1 MKIIESGVLPNS
13 KFYINTVS
21 AKAQEMFY
29 YLNSI
34 GHYYCTTEY
43 LVVREHFDNF
53 LLMIPKSGSGILKTP
68 QGTFPFHKDQIV
80 LVDCYEKH
88 QYSCSSDMEIYW
100 LHFDGQSSRK
110 YVEEIFSKV
119 GPVIDVKNPYVFE
132 SMIHRIY
139 DAFESENGMAE
150 AQIAQGIFTLLTEI
164 YVEAVY
170 NIHHAEKQTLIDD
183 ILSYIS
189 KNLSQDLTVDDLS
202 KRASLSK
209 YYFTRLFKAETGFT
223 PYEYILSAR
232 INASKFYLRSA
243 PHLRVKEICFFCGFS
258 SESNFCNTFK
268 RLEGITPSE
277 YRGEL

>member
-1 MKIIESGVLPNS
+1 MKIIENGVLPDS
-13 KFYINTVS
+13 RLYINTVS
-21 AKAQEMFY
+21 SKAQEMFY

-43 LVVREHFDNF
+43 LVEREHFDNF
-53 LLMIPKSGSGILKTP
+53 LVMLLKSGSGTLTTP
-68 QGTFPFHKDQIV
+68 SGTYPFQKDQIV

-88 QYSCSSDMEIYW
+88 QYTCTSDMEIYW

-110 YVEEIFSKV
+110 YVEEIFAKV
-119 GPVIDVKNPYVFE
+119 GPVIDVKNPYLFESIIHRLYNVFE
-132 SMIHRIY
+132 S
-139 DAFESENGMAE
+139 EKGMVE
-150 AQIAQGIFTLLTEI
+150 AQIAQSIFSLLTEI

-170 NIHHAEKQTLIDD
+170 NIDHAEKQTLIDD
-183 ILSYIS
+183 ILNYIG
-189 KNLSQDLTVDDLS
+189 KNLANDLTVDELS
-202 KRASLSK
+202 KKVSLSK

-223 PYEYILSAR
+223 PYEYILNAR

-243 PHLRVKEICFFCGFS
+243 PYLRVKEICFFCGFS

-268 RLEGITPSE
+268 RLEGVTPSE